1 VSIALVERTG
11 DVVLTISDDGG
22 GLSDDHDGRSD
33 GTGLSIVRALVK
45 DELQGTLELR
55 NRGGL
60 EAEVAFPS

>member
-1 VSIALVERTG
+1 M
-11 DVVLTISDDGG
+11 TISDDGR
-22 GLSDDHDGRSD
+22 GLSDAGDGQND